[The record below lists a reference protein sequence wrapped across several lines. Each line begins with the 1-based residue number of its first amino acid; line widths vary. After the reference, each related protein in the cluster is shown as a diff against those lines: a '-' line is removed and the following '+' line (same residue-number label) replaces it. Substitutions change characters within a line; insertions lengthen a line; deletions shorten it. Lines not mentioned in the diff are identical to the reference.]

1 MSKNIVSIALFNG
14 LHAWTFGSQVSRKRL
29 AFGSQVSV
37 ETTAHGTQV
46 SFLGMQ
52 FGTWVSEN
60 RCRFGTQVSWKRPDA
75 RVLAPSAVRCRENAT
90 QS

>member
-1 MSKNIVSIALFNG
+1 MSKDIVPIALFNG
-14 LHAWTFGSQVSRKRL
+14 LHAWTFGSQVSGKRL

-46 SFLGMQ
+46 SVLGMQ
-52 FGTWVSEN
+52 FGTQVSEN
-60 RCRFGTQVSWKRPDA
+60 HCRFGTQVSWKRPDTL
-75 RVLAPSAVRCRENAT
+75 VPAPSAVRCRGNAT